1 MNTKKQ
7 SKKKTVTETK
17 NSGGN
22 ISGKTQV
29 NEKPSM
35 PEKLLTGK
43 TIPERSG
50 GTRQPVAAGKPKAT
64 VTSNPIVETVTDKH
78 EVAKTPAIS
87 EKADPAT
94 YSSALQESKA
104 ELYGITKEYTKSRNL
119 CKATF
124 ILPGEA
130 ALKAQQVAIVGDFN
144 NWNKIAT
151 PLNKMENGDFT
162 VTLELEAGRE
172 YRFRYLIDNH
182 RWENDWCAD
191 KYLAG
196 PYGVEDSVVCV

>member
-22 ISGKTQV
+22 VSERTQV
-29 NEKPSM
+29 NEKPSV

-43 TIPERSG
+43 TVTERPR
-50 GTRQPVAAGKPKAT
+50 GTRQPVAARNPKAT

-78 EVAKTPAIS
+78 EVTKTPAVA
-87 EKADPAT
+87 EKAGSTANSP
-94 YSSALQESKA
+94 ALQKSKA
-104 ELYGITKEYTKSRNL
+104 ERYGITKEYTKSRNL
-119 CKATF
+119 CKVTF
-124 ILPGEA
+124 MLPGEA
-130 ALKAQQVAIVGDFN
+130 ALKAQLVAIVGDFN
-144 NWNKIAT
+144 NWNKTTT
-151 PLNKMENGDFT
+151 PLNKTENGDFT
-162 VTLELEAGRE
+162 VTLELETGKE
-172 YRFRYLIDNH
+172 YRFRYFIDNH

>member
-1 MNTKKQ
+1 MDIKKQ

-17 NSGGN
+17 NNGGN
-22 ISGKTQV
+22 ISGRTQV
-29 NEKPSM
+29 NEKPSV

-43 TIPERSG
+43 TITERSG
-50 GTRQPVAAGKPKAT
+50 GTKKPAARKPKAT
-64 VTSNPIVETVTDKH
+64 
-78 EVAKTPAIS
+78 
-87 EKADPAT
+87 ADSTTTNSP
-94 YSSALQESKA
+94 ALQESKA
-104 ELYGITKEYTKSRNL
+104 ELCGITKEYTKSRNL
-119 CKATF
+119 CKVTF

-144 NWNKIAT
+144 NWSKTNT
-151 PLNKMENGDFT
+151 SLSKMENGDFT
-162 VTLELEAGRE
+162 VTLDLETGKE